1 MLLYIRDLVFDPL
14 TSAWT
19 ADSAYSTLM
28 GNSAV
33 LNTDQES
40 ESVCDELVGDE
51 LMGDLHRSE
60 EERGKGHGNDGEEQ
74 GQACTERQ
82 PLENFD
88 DELAPDFGGVHG
100 SDMHSIQQRVL

>member
-60 EERGKGHGNDGEEQ
+60 AVSYTHL
-74 GQACTERQ
+74 TL
-82 PLENFD
+82 PTIYS
-88 DELAPDFGGVHG
+88 V
-100 SDMHSIQQRVL
+100 